1 MTTATHTTPRAL
13 TAYLR
18 RATWGLPEARRQEL
32 WDELEEH
39 VLTRADHLILTGL
52 TPTQATAQA
61 IRELGPPAH
70 VTLGMA
76 KVYTMPKLI
85 LAAGTLALALSAGLY
100 ALAGGAGPAGALP
113 VLLSAPVKPTCV
125 RGTVPP
131 GVDIVSAR
139 GGVTCFYYSSSSSSR
154 EGRGVYLNGQ
164 DFVRIVQS
172 QGGQATLSGRTL
184 TVRLPGA
191 NTGENRF
198 SARFVQSGQAYFDAT
213 LLIQMLSTSRPA
225 LFRGFD
231 RPTVKIGGL
240 SLQMGADQPVGSLW
254 YNPLTALFVSALKE
268 PPGPAAHTSGRYDT
282 SVGYIVK
289 DTSTIR
295 HEVSTRL
302 PPGEVV
308 MLVTRRSGGNYTA
321 DTAEVQASGRVTLNS
336 GSASVR
342 FVASLSDLSPY
353 DSGGRR
359 NALLVR
365 VTGIPLSDLKSGVFV
380 PAQATSDAR

>member
-39 VLTRADHLILTGL
+39 ILTRADHLILGGL

-61 IRELGPPAH
+61 IRELGPPAR

-100 ALAGGAGPAGALP
+100 ALAGGSQSLTLP
-113 VLLSAPVKPTCV
+113 VQTERPVKPTCV

-225 LFRGFD
+225 LFSGFD

-268 PPGPAAHTSGRYDT
+268 PPSPAAHTSGRYDT